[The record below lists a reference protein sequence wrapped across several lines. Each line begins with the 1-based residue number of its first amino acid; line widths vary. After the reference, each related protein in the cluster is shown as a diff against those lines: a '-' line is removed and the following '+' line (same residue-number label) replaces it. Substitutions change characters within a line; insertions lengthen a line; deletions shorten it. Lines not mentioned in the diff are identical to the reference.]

1 MKETKDV
8 VACVV
13 DHGLF
18 LPWADML
25 SRGFKKVYY
34 HTPWEKSFPKIGDC
48 IIGDGYKGIERLDD
62 FFPIIDEIDLFVF
75 PDIGWNGLQ
84 LHLEGCGKPVW
95 GSRMGDELEIYRE
108 NFMDV
113 LKEVGLSLPG
123 FKKIRGLSNL
133 KSYLKDKTDKYL
145 KVSKY
150 RGSFETYHWRS
161 WREDEGEMEKWAVRF
176 GPLKDEIPFVV
187 VDPIKTEIEDGYDGY
202 CVDGKFPKQ
211 AFHGIECK
219 DKGYMCAIQD
229 FESLPDQIKDVNFA
243 ISPKLTQVRYRNN
256 FSTEVRITEDDAF
269 FIDPT
274 CRLGSPPSQVMAE
287 MLSNWCEIVWKGA
300 HGELVE
306 MEPLATYGVQTV
318 LNSKCEPGFWGV
330 ADFPE
335 EIRQWVKCGNCC
347 EVDGRLCFPPTD
359 EADTM
364 IGWLCAVGDSFE
376 DAINNLKEHVK
387 MLPDG
392 VSTDTQSLVNLI
404 QEMESAEEMDITF
417 GDGNLPDSAS
427 VIEKV

>member
-1 MKETKDV
+1 
-8 VACVV
+8 
-13 DHGLF
+13 
-18 LPWADML
+18 
-25 SRGFKKVYY
+25 
-34 HTPWEKSFPKIGDC
+34 
-48 IIGDGYKGIERLDD
+48 
-62 FFPIIDEIDLFVF
+62 
-75 PDIGWNGLQ
+75 
-84 LHLEGCGKPVW
+84 
-95 GSRMGDELEIYRE
+95 
-108 NFMDV
+108 
-113 LKEVGLSLPG
+113 
-123 FKKIRGLSNL
+123 
-133 KSYLKDKTDKYL
+133 
-145 KVSKY
+145 
-150 RGSFETYHWRS
+150 
-161 WREDEGEMEKWAVRF
+161 
-176 GPLKDEIPFVV
+176 
-187 VDPIKTEIEDGYDGY
+187 
-202 CVDGKFPKQ
+202 
-211 AFHGIECK
+211 
-219 DKGYMCAIQD
+219 
-229 FESLPDQIKDVNFA
+229 
-243 ISPKLTQVRYRNN
+243 
-256 FSTEVRITEDDAF
+256 
-269 FIDPT
+269 
-274 CRLGSPPSQVMAE
+274 
-287 MLSNWCEIVWKGA
+287 
-300 HGELVE
+300 